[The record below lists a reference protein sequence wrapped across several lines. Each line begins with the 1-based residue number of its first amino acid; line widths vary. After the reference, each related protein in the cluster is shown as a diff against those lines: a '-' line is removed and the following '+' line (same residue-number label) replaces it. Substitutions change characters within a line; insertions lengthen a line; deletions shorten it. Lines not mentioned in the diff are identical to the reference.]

1 MTLPLTKALL
11 ALQTESEVKRFL
23 TDLLTPQE
31 WRAFEERWQ
40 IAQLLD
46 SGAYSYRDIAEK
58 TGASTTTVARVA
70 RFLKEEPHQ
79 GYRLVLD
86 QLSGLHRRKA

>member
-1 MTLPLTKALL
+1 MQTLTSALT
-11 ALQTESEVKRFL
+11 QIDTEADMKRFL
-23 TDLLTPQE
+23 ADLLTPQE
-31 WRAFEERWQ
+31 WRAFEERWE

-46 SGAYSYRDIAEK
+46 AGQLSYRDIALK

-70 RFLKEEPHQ
+70 RFLREEAHQ

-86 QLSGLHRRKA
+86 HGNAMHRKSA